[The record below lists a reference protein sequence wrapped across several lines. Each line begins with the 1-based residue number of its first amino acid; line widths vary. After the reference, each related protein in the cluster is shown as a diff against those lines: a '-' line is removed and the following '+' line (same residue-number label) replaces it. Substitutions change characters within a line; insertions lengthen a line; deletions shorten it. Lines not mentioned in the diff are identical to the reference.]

1 MWGEVKI
8 RFEFL
13 PTETEPAEA
22 KIVDA
27 DRFEQTN
34 GWIIALKGEAV
45 VFAANEKHIKYVWI
59 YE

>member
-1 MWGEVKI
+1 MKI

-22 KIVDA
+22 GIVDA
-27 DRFEQTN
+27 DRVEQKN
-34 GWIIALKGEAV
+34 GWIIALKCEAA
-45 VFAANEKHIKYVWI
+45 VFAANEKHIKYVWL

>member
-1 MWGEVKI
+1 MKI

>member
-1 MWGEVKI
+1 MQI

-22 KIVDA
+22 EIVDA
-27 DRFEQTN
+27 DRIEHTN

-45 VFAANEKHIKYVWI
+45 VFAANEKYIKYVWL
-59 YE
+59 YEQGGD